1 LNTAVELKEPRMRR
15 FLSDVKG
22 NVAILF
28 ALATLPVMG
37 AMGAAVDYSVAN
49 AQRTAM
55 QASLDATA
63 LALARMMPLSQN
75 ELNQRGM
82 DFFKANLGTT
92 PINNVTLTIA
102 SSTGKLNL
110 VAQGVYKPEL
120 VSVLGLNEF
129 PINAR
134 AEAKWGIGKVEV
146 ALALDNTGSMASQGK
161 ITQLK
166 IAAHN
171 LLNTLQAAAA
181 TPSDAKVAIVPFNY
195 QIKLSTAYRDASWMK
210 YLTYSVNQLSQS
222 GLTATQ
228 VKNSWQGCV
237 TDRDQ
242 NHDVESGTPTTTARR
257 FPGVYYPGQGRDCAS
272 IATVQFLTTD
282 WSALHAKVD
291 AMQADGYTSVT
302 MGAMWGW
309 HVLDPNMPFSG
320 AQPFNTP
327 NLQKFLILLTD
338 GDNTRSRYVNWDQPP
353 SMPNST
359 EVALMDSRTLLACTN
374 AKLAGIK
381 IYSIRVVEGN
391 ATLLRACAST
401 PQMYYDVQNASEL
414 NAVFMAIGSQI
425 ANLHLSK

>member
-1 LNTAVELKEPRMRR
+1 MRR
-15 FLSDVKG
+15 FFSDARG

-37 AMGAAVDYSVAN
+37 AMGAAVDYSMAN

-92 PINNVTLTIA
+92 PLSNVTLSITP
-102 SSTGKLNL
+102 STGKLDL
-110 VAQGVYKPEL
+110 LASGVYKPEL

-129 PINAR
+129 PVNAK
-134 AEAKWGIGKVEV
+134 AEVKWGIGKVEV
-146 ALALDNTGSMASQGK
+146 ALALDNTGSMSSQGK

-181 TPSDAKVAIVPFNY
+181 TPGDAKVAIVPFNY
-195 QIKLSTAYRDASWMK
+195 QVKLSTSYRDAFWIR
-210 YLTYSVNQLSQS
+210 YLTNSVNELSEP
-222 GLTATQ
+222 GLSAGQ
-228 VKNSWQGCV
+228 VKNAWQGCI
-237 TDRDQ
+237 TDRQ
-242 NHDVESGTPTTTARR
+242 QSFDVQDNPPTANAAK
-257 FPGVYYPGQGRDCAS
+257 FPGVYYPGQGRDCGG
-272 IATVQFLTTD
+272 IATIEFLTND
-282 WSALHAKVD
+282 WNALHSKVN
-291 AMQADGYTSVT
+291 AMQAVGYTNVT
-302 MGAMWGW
+302 IGAAWGW

-320 AQPFNTP
+320 AQPYNTP

-353 SMPNST
+353 SMPNSG
-359 EVALMDSRTLLACTN
+359 EVALMDARTLLACTN

-381 IYSIRVVEGN
+381 IYSIRVINGN
-391 ATLLRACAST
+391 AALLQACAST
-401 PQMYYDVQNASEL
+401 PQMYYDVQNAGDL
-414 NAVFMAIGSQI
+414 NAVFTAIGSQI

>member
-1 LNTAVELKEPRMRR
+1 MRR
-15 FLSDVKG
+15 FFSDARG

-37 AMGAAVDYSVAN
+37 AMGAAVDYSMAN

-92 PINNVTLTIA
+92 PLSNVTLSITP
-102 SSTGKLNL
+102 STGKLDL
-110 VAQGVYKPEL
+110 LASGVYKPEL

-129 PINAR
+129 PVNAK
-134 AEAKWGIGKVEV
+134 AEVKWGIGKVEV
-146 ALALDNTGSMASQGK
+146 ALALDNTGSMSSQGK

-181 TPSDAKVAIVPFNY
+181 TPGDAKVAIVPFNY
-195 QIKLSTAYRDASWMK
+195 QVKLSTTFRDAFWIR
-210 YLTYSVNQLSQS
+210 YLTNSVNELSEP
-222 GLTATQ
+222 GLSAGQ
-228 VKNSWQGCV
+228 VKNAWQGCI
-237 TDRDQ
+237 TDRQ
-242 NHDVESGTPTTTARR
+242 QSFDVQDNTPTSNARK
-257 FPGVYYPGQGRDCAS
+257 FPGVYYPGQGRDCGG
-272 IATVQFLTTD
+272 IATVEFLTND
-282 WSALHAKVD
+282 WNALHAKVN
-291 AMQADGYTSVT
+291 AMQADGYTNVT
-302 MGAMWGW
+302 IGAAWGW

-338 GDNTRSRYVNWDQPP
+338 GDNTRSRYVNYDQPP
-353 SMPNST
+353 NMPNSA
-359 EVALMDSRTLLACTN
+359 EVALMDTRTLLACTN

-381 IYSIRVVEGN
+381 IYSIRVINGN
-391 ATLLRACAST
+391 AALLQACAST
-401 PQMYYDVQNASEL
+401 PQMYYDVQNAGDL